1 MQNYLHRFAS
11 LERTSSSYI
20 TDKENGADNIQGKI
34 LIFSNY
40 NRFYISVGKILLTVF
55 WNTSTIIPNL
65 IIEGNI
71 LVSINGLLSTVRGK
85 RGNVRRGLSIIRKI
99 VTIVESA
106 LMIERRILSIERR
119 KTSIGRRIMSN
130 ESLILMYYNRKESV
144 DIRLLYADIRLFLI
158 DSGIVVNKRRKVLL
172 DSERDEIDILL
183 VLK

>member
-1 MQNYLHRFAS
+1 M
-11 LERTSSSYI
+11 ERTSSSYI

-106 LMIERRILSIERR
+106 LMIERR

-158 DSGIVVNKRRKVLL
+158 DSGIVVNKRRKVLI

>member
-106 LMIERRILSIERR
+106 LMIERR

-158 DSGIVVNKRRKVLL
+158 DSGIVVNKRRKVLI